1 MLIVT
6 ITNIADILV
15 ILIVILCH
23 HIHHNHHHHHNYHHN
38 HTAIYLDHHH
48 GVSLGLVTRLELFQK
63 FIRFGRVILP

>member
-15 ILIVILCH
+15 IPIFILC
-23 HIHHNHHHHHNYHHN
+23 HHNHHHHHNYHHN

>member
-23 HIHHNHHHHHNYHHN
+23 HIHHHHHNYHHN
-38 HTAIYLDHHH
+38 HTAIYLGHHH
-48 GVSLGLVTRLELFQK
+48 GVSLGLVTRLEHYSIVATHSSSLK
-63 FIRFGRVILP
+63 WHN

>member
-23 HIHHNHHHHHNYHHN
+23 HIHHHHHNYHHN
-38 HTAIYLDHHH
+38 HTGIYLGHHH
-48 GVSLGLVTRLELFQK
+48 GVSLGLVTRLEHYSIVATHSSSLK
-63 FIRFGRVILP
+63 WHN

>member
-23 HIHHNHHHHHNYHHN
+23 HIHHHHHNYHHN
-38 HTAIYLDHHH
+38 HTAIYLGHHH
-48 GVSLGLVTRLELFQK
+48 GVSLGLVTRLKHYSIVATHSSSLK
-63 FIRFGRVILP
+63 WHN